1 MTTVSMKTNVD
12 VSATKLW
19 DMIGG
24 FHTISNWHP
33 AIEKCDIEEDG
44 NVTLRRLTLAGG
56 GGEIVERLEKS
67 DGDERSYR
75 YSIVSSPFPL
85 NNYKST
91 FRVIEGEDAKAT
103 VEWSSTFDSGDTPE
117 DDMTKVVESI
127 YSAGFDNLKKMFG
140 G

>member
-1 MTTVSMKTNVD
+1 MTKVSMSTKLG
-12 VSATKLW
+12 VSAEKLW

-24 FHTISNWHP
+24 FHSLSDWHP

-56 GGEIVERLEKS
+56 GEILERLEKS
-67 DGDERSYR
+67 DNDERSYS
-75 YSIVSSPFPL
+75 YSIVSSPLPI
-85 NNYKST
+85 NNYTST
-91 FRVIEGEDAKAT
+91 IRVHEDEDGNAR
-103 VEWSSTFDSGDTPE
+103 VVWSSEFDSAGAPE
-117 DDMTKVVESI
+117 SDAVKVVEGI